1 MSQINATFA
10 GEIRAQLARKQLTTA
25 QLAQELN
32 ISKSTAYRLLNGEQ
46 SWSFDQ
52 ATRAGIWAGLDFS
65 LLIPVKGESA

>member
-1 MSQINATFA
+1 
-10 GEIRAQLARKQLTTA
+10 
-25 QLAQELN
+25 LAQELN

-65 LLIPVKGESA
+65 LLIPIKGVSL